1 MRIVLRDWGVGV
13 SSFSYRSFVF
23 FFLRL
28 VRREVGVNA
37 LMYDID
43 STSRPS
49 REEEKG
55 RKGYE
60 I

>member
-1 MRIVLRDWGVGV
+1 VRIVLRDWGVGV
-13 SSFSYRSFVF
+13 SSFSYRSFI

-49 REEEKG
+49 REEERG